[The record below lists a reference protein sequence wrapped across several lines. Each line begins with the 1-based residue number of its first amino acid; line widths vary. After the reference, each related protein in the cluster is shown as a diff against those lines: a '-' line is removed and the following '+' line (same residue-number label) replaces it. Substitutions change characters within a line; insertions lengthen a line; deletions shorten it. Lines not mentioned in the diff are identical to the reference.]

1 MRPLLFHRLHD
12 ITPMLLVAV
21 GLGVLQVLLGIFM
34 GFLNNIK
41 LRHYKHAIYELA
53 RFLGI
58 GGIIVAVL
66 SLAKVLPHPGLWV
79 GLALILVSLPAVVW
93 VEGFIAPLE
102 MLSAIGN
109 MMSFAR
115 LMAIGMASAILAMI
129 ANIFYSKIPLLIG
142 GLIVALLFHTLNTV
156 LGIFDPTIQG
166 LRLQFVE
173 FFSKFYVTG
182 TKAFKPLRIGGKDY
196 VS

>member
-1 MRPLLFHRLHD
+1 
-12 ITPMLLVAV
+12 
-21 GLGVLQVLLGIFM
+21 M
-34 GFLNNIK
+34 GFVNNMR
-41 LRHYKHAIYELA
+41 LGHYKHALYEIA
-53 RFLGI
+53 RFFGI
-58 GGIIVAVL
+58 AGILTAVL
-66 SLAKVLPHPGLWV
+66 ALAKVFPAIALWV
-79 GLALILVSLPAVVW
+79 GLAVVLASLPLVVW

-115 LMAIGMASAILAMI
+115 LMAIGLASAILAMI

-142 GLIVALLFHTLNTV
+142 GLVVALLFHTLNTV

-173 FFSKFYVTG
+173 FFSKFYITG